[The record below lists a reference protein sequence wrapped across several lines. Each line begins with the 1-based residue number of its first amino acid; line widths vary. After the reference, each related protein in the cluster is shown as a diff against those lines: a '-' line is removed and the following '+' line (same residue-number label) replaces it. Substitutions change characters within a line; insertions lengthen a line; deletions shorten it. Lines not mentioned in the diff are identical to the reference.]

1 MNKKQKKVFNRII
14 ISIIL
19 LIALQI
25 LLHFAEVPILL
36 QFALYMIPYIVIG
49 GDILKKA
56 FHGITHGQVFD
67 ECFLMAVA
75 TVGAIILGFVTE
87 GEEGGFLE
95 GVAVMLFYQIGE
107 LFQSV
112 AVGKSRKN
120 ITDLMD
126 IRPDYA
132 NIETESGELEKTDPE
147 DVSIGQIIVVK
158 AGEKIPIDGIIREG
172 TASLDTSALTGE
184 SMPVEKYVG
193 DEVISGCVNITGLL
207 KIETTREGNASLDT
221 SALTGESMPVEKNPG
236 DEVISGCVN
245 ITGLLK
251 IETTREFG
259 ESTVSKILDMV
270 ENSSMKKSKSE
281 NFISKFARYYTPIV
295 CYLALA
301 LALLPPIVLLLISSE
316 PMWGTWV
323 IRALTFL
330 VISCPC
336 ALVISIPLSFF
347 GGIGAA
353 SSNGIL
359 VKGSNYLEALS
370 ETGIIAFDKTGTLTK
385 GTFEVTKVIPA
396 EGFTADDLVIYAS
409 LAEKYSDHPIA
420 LSIKKFAEENGLNS
434 IEELIEDE
442 NIPGKGVRVR
452 TASNEI
458 YAGNSA
464 LIESIG
470 FTPISGVGFSG
481 TVIHV
486 ACDGKYVGMILISDS
501 LKPTSKKA
509 IENLKASGVR
519 RLVMLTGDRKESAE
533 NIAGE
538 LGLTE
543 YRAELLPGDKVD
555 EVEKLIAD
563 KKGKEKLAFV
573 GDGINDAPVLSR
585 ADIGIAMGA
594 LGSDAAIESADI
606 VLMDDDPARI
616 ALAMKISRKCLRIV
630 HENIVFAIGI
640 KVLCLLLGALGIA
653 NMWMAIF
660 ADVGVMVIAVLNAI
674 RCLKIPKNA

>member
-14 ISIIL
+14 ISIVL
-19 LIALQI
+19 LIGLQI
-25 LLHFAEVPILL
+25 LLHFTEVPVLL

-184 SMPVEKYVG
+184 SMPVEKYV
-193 DEVISGCVNITGLL
+193 
-207 KIETTREGNASLDT
+207 
-221 SALTGESMPVEKNPG
+221 G

-543 YRAELLPGDKVD
+543 YRAGLLPGDKVD

-616 ALAMKISRKCLRIV
+616 ALAMKISKKCLRIV
-630 HENIVFAIGI
+630 RENIIFAIGI

-674 RCLKIPKNA
+674 RCLKIPQNA

>member
-1 MNKKQKKVFNRII
+1 MNKKQKKVFKRII
-14 ISIIL
+14 VSIVL

-25 LLHFAEVPILL
+25 LLHFVEVPVLL

-75 TVGAIILGFVTE
+75 TVGAIILGLVTE

-132 NIETESGELEKTDPE
+132 NIENESGELEKVDPE
-147 DVSIGQIIVVK
+147 EVSVGQIIVVK

-184 SMPVEKYVG
+184 S
-193 DEVISGCVNITGLL
+193 I
-207 KIETTREGNASLDT
+207 
-221 SALTGESMPVEKNPG
+221 PVEKNPG

-301 LALLPPIVLLLISSE
+301 LALLPPIVLFIMSKD

-385 GTFEVTKVIPA
+385 GTFEVTKVVPS

-409 LAEKYSDHPIA
+409 IAERYSDHPIA
-420 LSIKKFAEENGLNS
+420 LSIKKFAEEGGLNS
-434 IEELIEDE
+434 IEEIIEDE
-442 NIPGKGVRVR
+442 NIPGKGVRVK
-452 TASNEI
+452 TVSNEI

-470 FTPISGVGFSG
+470 FTPISGVGFPG

-533 NIAGE
+533 NIADE

-543 YRAELLPGDKVD
+543 YRAGLLPGDKVD

-616 ALAMKISRKCLRIV
+616 ALAMKISKKCLRIV
-630 HENIVFAIGI
+630 RENIVFAIGI

>member
-14 ISIIL
+14 ISIVL
-19 LIALQI
+19 LIVLQV
-25 LLHFAEVPILL
+25 LLHFADVPVLL

-75 TVGAIILGFVTE
+75 TVGAIILGLVTE

-132 NIETESGELEKTDPE
+132 NIENENGELEKTDPD
-147 DVSIGQIIVVK
+147 DVPIGSIIVVK

-172 TASLDTSALTGE
+172 LASLDTSALTGE
-184 SMPVEKYVG
+184 SMPVEKTIG

-207 KIETTREGNASLDT
+207 KIETT
-221 SALTGESMPVEKNPG
+221 K
-236 DEVISGCVN
+236 
-245 ITGLLK
+245 
-251 IETTREFG
+251 EFG

-301 LALLPPIVLLLISSE
+301 LALLPPLVLLIMSKD

-385 GTFEVTKVIPA
+385 GTFEVTKVSPS

-409 LAEKYSDHPIA
+409 LAERYSDHPIA
-420 LSIKKFAEENGLNS
+420 LSIKKFAEDDGLSS

-442 NIPGKGVRVR
+442 NIPGKGVRVK
-452 TASNEI
+452 TSSDEI
-458 YAGNSA
+458 FAGNA
-464 LIESIG
+464 TLIESLEL
-470 FTPISGVGFSG
+470 TPAEESAPG

-486 ACDGKYVGMILISDS
+486 SVNGRYAGYILISDS
-501 LKPTSKKA
+501 LKPTSRKA
-509 IENLKASGVR
+509 MEALKASGIR
-519 RLVMLTGDRKESAE
+519 RLVMLTGDRKESAS
-533 NIAGE
+533 NIAEE

-543 YRAELLPGDKVD
+543 YRAGLLPGDKVN

-563 KKGKEKLAFV
+563 KNGKEKLAFV

-630 HENIVFAIGI
+630 RENIVFAIGI

-660 ADVGVMVIAVLNAI
+660 ADVGVMIIAVLNAI

>member
-132 NIETESGELEKTDPE
+132 NIETESGELEKADPE
-147 DVSIGQIIVVK
+147 DVAIGQIIVVK

-184 SMPVEKYVG
+184 SMPVEKYV
-193 DEVISGCVNITGLL
+193 
-207 KIETTREGNASLDT
+207 
-221 SALTGESMPVEKNPG
+221 G

-301 LALLPPIVLLLISSE
+301 LALLPPIGLLLISSE

-385 GTFEVTKVIPA
+385 GTFEVTKVVPA
-396 EGFTADDLVIYAS
+396 EGFSADDLVIYAS

-420 LSIKKFAEENGLNS
+420 LSIKKFAEENGLKS

-452 TASNEI
+452 TVSNEI
-458 YAGNSA
+458 HAGNSA
-464 LIESIG
+464 LMESIG
-470 FTPISGVGFSG
+470 FTPISGVNYPG

-486 ACDGKYVGMILISDS
+486 ACDRNYVGMILISDS

-509 IENLKASGVR
+509 IEALKASGIR

-538 LGLTE
+538 LGITE
-543 YRAELLPGDKVD
+543 YRAGLLPGDKVD

-616 ALAMKISRKCLRIV
+616 ALAMKISKKCLRIV
-630 HENIVFAIGI
+630 RENIIFAIGI
-640 KVLCLLLGALGIA
+640 KVLCLILGAFGIA